1 MFSVILPT
9 WNRFLFL
16 DRCLNSLKNQKFKNF
31 EVVLIDNCSQD
42 DTKTLIEKYKILD
55 INYKKFSNNG
65 ILAKSRNLGIKLAKY
80 DYIAFLDDDDWW
92 TNDKLLINYNLI
104 KKNNFNFLYHDL
116 YFINKQNIFR
126 KVLKG
131 KEIHKPYLLN
141 FLING
146 NPILNSSVVVLKSLL
161 EDVNL
166 INENPELAA
175 SEDFNCWIKI
185 FERNPK
191 VKYIPKTLGY
201 YQDHTLGMS
210 KKNMYRCSSVC
221 AYEFSR
227 KFDIKNKKKIYSR
240 LMYIKIFNYL
250 NIKKKVK
257 IKYFLFCL
265 INLTFDM
272 KLKLL
277 IKFTKYFFINF
288 FFIYKN
294 K

>member
-1 MFSVILPT
+1 MFSVIIPT

-42 DTKTLIEKYKILD
+42 DTKNLIEKYKTLD
-55 INYKKFSNNG
+55 INYRKFANNG
-65 ILAKSRNLGIKLAKY
+65 ILAKSRNLGIQLAKY

-104 KKNNFNFLYHDL
+104 KKSNFGFLYHNL
-116 YFINKQNIFR
+116 YLINKNKIYWNA
-126 KVLKG
+126 LKG
-131 KEIHKPYLLN
+131 KKIHKPYLLN

-161 EDVNL
+161 EDISL
-166 INENPELAA
+166 INENPELSAN
-175 SEDFNCWIKI
+175 EDFNSWIRI
-185 FERNPK
+185 FEKNPK

-201 YQDHTLGMS
+201 YQDHNVGMS

-221 AYEFSR
+221 TYEFSR
-227 KFDIKNKKKIYSR
+227 KFDIKNKKKIFSR
-240 LMYIKIFNYL
+240 LIYIKISYYL
-250 NIKKKVK
+250 DIKKKIK
-257 IKYFLFCL
+257 IKYFFYCFK
-265 INLTFDM
+265 NLPSNM

-277 IKFTKYFFINF
+277 VKFIKYLFINF
-288 FFIYKN
+288 IIYKN